1 MPPDVFLAAFDC
13 SKNDW
18 FVACLWWNLEELLIS
33 MRLPSSTT
41 GPQHSSRCSWT
52 QVATLSVVGKWHW
65 RIKGKWCQLLWL
77 GRARRIHIFCL
88 GWRGAMGSWYLD
100 FHSVGKLIGWKPI
113 LHCPAIWEGT
123 DCRRAHSGVWMRMGL
138 CCFVFQPFRCME
150 ALLHL
155 CSQVTCEQRQH
166 PTPGPQGSHRQHSK
180 FSHAAPGIW
189 PWLQV
194 GLYADRLTVAP
205 CGSWSCS
212 GRLW

>member
-1 MPPDVFLAAFDC
+1 MCNHFLQQYGYSRNRMIEQSAGTPSQFRLHMPPDVFLADFDC

-77 GRARRIHIFCL
+77 GHARRIHIFCS

-100 FHSVGKLIGWKPI
+100 FHSAGKLIGWKPI
-113 LHCPAIWEGT
+113 LHYPAI
-123 DCRRAHSGVWMRMGL
+123 
-138 CCFVFQPFRCME
+138 
-150 ALLHL
+150 
-155 CSQVTCEQRQH
+155 
-166 PTPGPQGSHRQHSK
+166 
-180 FSHAAPGIW
+180 
-189 PWLQV
+189 
-194 GLYADRLTVAP
+194 
-205 CGSWSCS
+205 
-212 GRLW
+212 